1 VTGIRKCSGDKI
13 NLYRDT
19 LMAKKKDESVTVKMN
34 KSNKKLQGELLKF
47 EKRIKR
53 MAKKEKDNHSMIWIN
68 GYVSGAHAVLSQI
81 EGY

>member
-1 VTGIRKCSGDKI
+1 
-13 NLYRDT
+13 
-19 LMAKKKDESVTVKMN
+19 MAKKKDESVTVKMN

-47 EKRIKR
+47 EKQVKR
-53 MAKKEKDNHSMIWIN
+53 KAKKNKDSGDYDMAWIN